1 MDKGLEQTLYKMRC
15 HIILYKIKK
24 YKWPIGHKQMLK
36 IGNRKIY
43 IKIKQINKNKT
54 KQKCNPYTFF

>member
-1 MDKGLEQTLYKMRC
+1 MDKGLEQTHYKMQC
-15 HIILYKIKK
+15 HKILYKIKK

-43 IKIKQINKNKT
+43 IKVKEINKNK
-54 KQKCNPYTFF
+54 K